1 MAILTIPSGLLVRTF
16 NFGQARFDLEFS
28 NGDTG
33 VSQTRLG
40 APPRWTAAIVGP
52 QWLTA
57 AEAAIWRDLIL
68 RLQGRVNQLAVYD
81 YDHQAPAGTMR
92 GTLTLAS
99 SVAAGATS
107 ISVTGG
113 AGQAGTTLLAGDWIG
128 IGSGSTRQLVNVA
141 ANATANGSGVIALTL
156 SQPSRWAQSSGS
168 GVTWDKPTALF
179 RQRSSSNSWSREGSV
194 RTGFSL
200 DLIES
205 WES

>member
-16 NFGQARFDLEFS
+16 NFGQARYDLDFS

-57 AEAAIWRDLIL
+57 AEAAIWKDLIL
-68 RLQGRVNQLAVYD
+68 RLQGRVNHLAVYD

-99 SVAAGATS
+99 AVAAGATT

-113 AGQAGTTLLAGDWIG
+113 AGEAGKTLLAGDWVG
-128 IGSGSTRQLVNVA
+128 IGSGYTRQLVNVA
-141 ANATANGSGVIALTL
+141 ANATANGSGVISLTI

-168 GVTWDKPTALF
+168 GVTWDKPTAIF
-179 RQRSSSNSWSREGSV
+179 KQRSSSNSWSREGSV
-194 RTGFSL
+194 RTGYSL
-200 DLIES
+200 DLIET

>member
-16 NFGQARFDLEFS
+16 NFGQTRFDLEFS

-57 AEAAIWRDLIL
+57 AEAAIWKDLIL
-68 RLQGRVNQLAVYD
+68 RLQGRVNHLAVYD
-81 YDHQAPAGTMR
+81 YDQQAPAGTMR

-113 AGQAGTTLLAGDWIG
+113 AGEAGKTLLAGDWIG
-128 IGSGSTRQLVNVA
+128 IGSGYTRQLVNVA
-141 ANATANGSGVIALTL
+141 ANATANGSGVIALTI

-168 GVTWDKPTALF
+168 GVTWDKPTAIF
-179 RQRSSSNSWSREGSV
+179 KQRSSSNSWSREGSV
-194 RTGFSL
+194 RTGYSL
-200 DLIES
+200 DLIEN